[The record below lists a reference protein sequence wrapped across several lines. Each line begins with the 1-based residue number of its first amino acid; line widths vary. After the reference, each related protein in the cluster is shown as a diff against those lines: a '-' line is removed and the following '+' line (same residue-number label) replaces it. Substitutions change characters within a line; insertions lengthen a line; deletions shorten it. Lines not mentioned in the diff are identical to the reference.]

1 MKLASTA
8 PLLRSDAHRCPSEL
22 RPGADAEP
30 AIPEAGSQKVPLHSL
45 PLTRTGD
52 RGQCRPRPSP
62 RRESKGDSGADRGG
76 TKVISNQ
83 CVRNQFRGPQDKAG
97 NIITDH
103 CLTDHWLTDYFW
115 ICWSPTAPSLPATHV
130 LRPPGFWPLAPSFV
144 HLLRAVTKISVP
156 STDLR
161 INAPSLHF
169 FFVQTPPPRPHP
181 KSQHSI

>member
-30 AIPEAGSQKVPLHSL
+30 AIPEAGSQKVPLHSV

-76 TKVISNQ
+76 TKAISNQ
-83 CVRNQFRGPQDKAG
+83 RVSDQFRGPQDKAG
-97 NIITDH
+97 NIV
-103 CLTDHWLTDYFW
+103 TDHWLTDYFW
-115 ICWSPTAPSLPATHV
+115 ICGSPTAPSLTATHF
-130 LRPPGFWPLAPSFV
+130 LLAPGFWLLAPSFV
-144 HLLRAVTKISVP
+144 QLCRAVTKISVP
-156 STDLR
+156 YGDVR
-161 INAPSLHF
+161 INGSFLHLF
-169 FFVQTPPPRPHP
+169 IAANTRWRSDYEPG
-181 KSQHSI
+181 S

>member
-83 CVRNQFRGPQDKAG
+83 CVSNQFRGPQDKAG

-103 CLTDHWLTDYFW
+103 WLTDHWLTDYFW
-115 ICWSPTAPSLPATHV
+115 ICGSPTAPSLPATHV
-130 LRPPGFWPLAPSFV
+130 LLAAGFWLLAPSFV
-144 HLLRAVTKISVP
+144 QLRRAVTKISVP
-156 STDLR
+156 YGDVR
-161 INAPSLHF
+161 INGSLLHLF
-169 FFVQTPPPRPHP
+169 IGTNTRWRPDHE
-181 KSQHSI
+181 SGS